1 MDTLFPLFIGITG
14 KIYDDIEDQKLT
26 INPLITESLKS
37 INLLFYTLTSKSD
50 FMFSLSTFI
59 MAALGAGIDNL
70 FWKSFILIAIILSI
84 ISFTTFTTTNWK
96 FFLVMISIVLILT
109 HIEEQVFPE
118 EYSIKK
124 LISRILGIII
134 FASIYFIPSSY
145 YIQKIFGNEYYI
157 ETGNI
162 NYFNKLI
169 LVVLGG
175 LITSVISQIY
185 FLFKSSQV

>member
-1 MDTLFPLFIGITG
+1 MDTLFPLLIGITG

>member
-1 MDTLFPLFIGITG
+1 MDTLFPLLIGITG
-14 KIYDDIEDQKLT
+14 KIYDDIEDQHII

-50 FMFSLSTFI
+50 FMFSLSTLI
-59 MAALGAGIDNL
+59 LAAIGAGIDNL
-70 FWKSFILIAIILSI
+70 FWKSFIFIATVLSF
-84 ISFTTFTTTNWK
+84 ISFLSFTSTNWR
-96 FFLVMISIVLILT
+96 FFLVMITIFLIFT
-109 HIEEQVFPE
+109 HIEERAFPE

-124 LISRILGIII
+124 LISRIFGVII
-134 FASIYFIPSSY
+134 FAAIYFIPSSY

-185 FLFKSSQV
+185 FILKSSQV